1 MDEEKNSKEP
11 QNSALNIADVSGS
24 AFGGVFWTGHD
35 CLYYGKKY
43 HVQDVNRLS
52 QTLKIGIPDKY
63 NLVWDSFWVDSYTK
77 DGDCIKF
84 FTNEN
89 ETSKSI
95 VLCGEYTI
103 IEN

>member
-1 MDEEKNSKEP
+1 MISAILTILTIGAVTAYLIYLDKWLSKQRSKNLK
-11 QNSALNIADVSGS
+11 SGCPKDTKYS
-24 AFGGVFWTGHD
+24 IDTDGIT
-35 CLYYGKKY
+35 YY
-43 HVQDVNRLS
+43 
-52 QTLKIGIPDKY
+52 
-63 NLVWDSFWVDSYTK
+63 VDSYTK